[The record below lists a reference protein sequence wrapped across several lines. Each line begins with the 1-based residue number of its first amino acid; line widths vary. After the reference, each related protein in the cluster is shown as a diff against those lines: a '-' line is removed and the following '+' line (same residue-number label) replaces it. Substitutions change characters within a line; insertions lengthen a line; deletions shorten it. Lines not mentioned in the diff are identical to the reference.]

1 MRRVTYSNSLANSL
15 TTLVLDTSVVI
26 NLHASTYGS
35 RILEA
40 LPNSTLVPQT
50 VAAELERE
58 SRKNCG
64 ERHFLEDLAA
74 AGNARVVPMSER
86 EYRVFEKLV
95 SGCPSLGDGEAAT
108 ISIAT
113 RKHHCPIIDERQGR
127 LQARALLSGPP
138 PAWSLD
144 LFRHPH
150 VISALGTNDSVHA
163 LYLALR
169 EGRMRIHEAH
179 CDHVV
184 SLIGVERALECKSL
198 PGFKVRR
205 KQWQIVAEQ
214 RIRYRSA
221 V

>member
-1 MRRVTYSNSLANSL
+1 MRRVTYSSSLANIL

-26 NLHASTYGS
+26 NLHASTYGN
-35 RILEA
+35 RILKA
-40 LPNSTLVPQT
+40 LPNNILVPQT

-58 SRKNCG
+58 SSKITSEG
-64 ERHFLEDLAA
+64 QFLEDLAA
-74 AGNARVVPMSER
+74 TGNVRLVPMNER
-86 EYRVFEKLV
+86 EYRVFENLV

-113 RKHHCPIIDERQGR
+113 CGHHCPIIDERKGR
-127 LQARALLSGPP
+127 LQARALLSGLP

-150 VISALGTNDSVHA
+150 VISALGTNHSVHA

-169 EGRMRIHEAH
+169 EGRMRIHEDH

-198 PGFKVRR
+198 PGFKMRR
-205 KQWQIVAEQ
+205 KGWQNLAEQ
-214 RIRYRSA
+214 QVQCRSA